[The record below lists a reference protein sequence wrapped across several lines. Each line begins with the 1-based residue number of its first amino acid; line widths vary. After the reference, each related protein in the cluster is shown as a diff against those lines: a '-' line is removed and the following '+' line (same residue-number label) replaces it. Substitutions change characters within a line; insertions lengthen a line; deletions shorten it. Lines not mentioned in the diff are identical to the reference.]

1 MNVPDVCHECYT
13 RVLDMAGRIYIDKL
27 TYEGNS
33 LLNKAK
39 NEWMA
44 NQTIEGAN
52 KAAEYLDQ
60 IDPMS
65 PTLKEASDFQNTI
78 TAKLKEDERRAW
90 QLKMKKIET
99 KRQIALA
106 RISTAKQVAIA
117 RLVANKEKAI
127 KDMEEDGKT
136 ARAMIDCIKEVG
148 IVWGQRQPTTSVRNT
163 INKWNKF

>member
-1 MNVPDVCHECYT
+1 
-13 RVLDMAGRIYIDKL
+13 MAGRIYIDKL